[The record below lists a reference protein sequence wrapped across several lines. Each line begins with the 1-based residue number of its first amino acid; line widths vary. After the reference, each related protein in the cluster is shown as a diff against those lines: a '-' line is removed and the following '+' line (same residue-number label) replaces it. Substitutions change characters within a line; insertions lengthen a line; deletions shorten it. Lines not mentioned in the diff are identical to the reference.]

1 MSRIRGGP
9 LVRRLEILK
18 LLQGNP
24 MRTADI
30 GDYYR
35 SEDAETVDPRTI
47 QRDLRALQDGFEFL
61 GTTLKIAEETR
72 GHSLKYYKSTIH
84 PLFLALNLTEL
95 TALLKALQWG
105 CRDSDQQVRETYRHL
120 LNYVYRQLTDYA
132 KGRLQHVLDVE
143 IPKEPAQNR
152 PEEDIY
158 RTNILYLLKSGRKV
172 KITYTT
178 EKGDRVTRLGRVRN
192 YKEGIITFR
201 DLEEGS
207 TLSRHS
213 SEIFIDWDEIDYM

>member
-30 GDYYR
+30 GDYFR

-47 QRDLRALQDGFEFL
+47 QRDLRAPQDGFEFL
-61 GTTLKIAEETR
+61 GTTLKITEETR
-72 GHSLKYYKSTIH
+72 GHSLKYYKSTVH

-132 KGRLQHVLDVE
+132 KGGYGTSWMWKF
-143 IPKEPAQNR
+143 PKC
-152 PEEDIY
+152 
-158 RTNILYLLKSGRKV
+158 LLKTAPKRISTGRTFFICSKAA
-172 KITYTT
+172 
-178 EKGDRVTRLGRVRN
+178 GR
-192 YKEGIITFR
+192 
-201 DLEEGS
+201 
-207 TLSRHS
+207 
-213 SEIFIDWDEIDYM
+213 